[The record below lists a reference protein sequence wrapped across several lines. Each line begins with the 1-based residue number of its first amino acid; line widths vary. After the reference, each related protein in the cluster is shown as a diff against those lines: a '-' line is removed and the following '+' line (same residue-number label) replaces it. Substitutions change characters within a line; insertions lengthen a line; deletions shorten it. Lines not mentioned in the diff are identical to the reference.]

1 MQFDEVKRNLEA
13 RGYAVSCFPDAR
25 QAMDYLDAQIDGKT
39 VGLGGSVTLEQL
51 GAYERLS
58 THNAVHWHHRLS
70 EGQSH
75 MDVRAAANAA
85 EVYVSSVNALAR
97 TGEIVNIDHICNRVA
112 AISYGPKK
120 VYLAVG
126 RNKLAESE
134 ADALYRARNIAGP
147 LNAKRLNRKT
157 PCAVRADR
165 CYDCDSPDR
174 ICRGLSVLWR
184 RPAMSDIEILLIDE
198 DLGY

>member
-1 MQFDEVKRNLEA
+1 M
-13 RGYAVSCFPDAR
+13 
-25 QAMDYLDAQIDGKT
+25 
-39 VGLGGSVTLEQL
+39 
-51 GAYERLS
+51 
-58 THNAVHWHHRLS
+58 
-70 EGQSH
+70 
-75 MDVRAAANAA
+75 
-85 EVYVSSVNALAR
+85 
-97 TGEIVNIDHICNRVA
+97 
-112 AISYGPKK
+112 
-120 VYLAVG
+120 G

>member
-1 MQFDEVKRNLEA
+1 MQFDEVKRNLES

-25 QAMDYLDAQIDGKT
+25 AAMDYLDAQIDGMT

-58 THNAVHWHHRLS
+58 THNTVHWHHRLA

-75 MDVRAAANAA
+75 MDVRAAANES
-85 EVYVSSVNALAR
+85 EVYISSVNALAR

-112 AISYGPKK
+112 AIAYGPQK
-120 VYLAVG
+120 VYLVVG
-126 RNKLAESE
+126 RNKIAESE
-134 ADALYRARNIAGP
+134 EDALYRARNVAGP
-147 LNAKRLNRKT
+147 LNARRLHRNT
-157 PCAVRADR
+157 PCAIRADK

-184 RPAMSDIEILLIDE
+184 KPAMSDIEILLIDA